1 MEWSLTYIL
10 SQVFTIIMYA
20 LLAWTYFL
28 KDRKK
33 ILIVGFVAII
43 ANALEYLFIFAWS
56 GFAVCIFAFIRNI
69 YFIIDEKICGKRDT
83 ISTKDIVA
91 LVFLYV
97 LLALVAFITYE
108 GPLSLLSVFGT
119 MIFTYSVWQKKTI
132 IYKFCGIPVGIMWLA
147 YNVYV
152 MSLFGIILEG
162 ALLVA
167 STTGFILELKKKKQN
182 KA

>member
-1 MEWSLTYIL
+1 MEWSLTYVL
-10 SQVFTIIMYA
+10 SQFFTIIMYA

-33 ILIVGFVAII
+33 ILIVGFISII
-43 ANALEYLFIFAWS
+43 ANGLEYLFISAWS
-56 GFAVCIFAFIRNI
+56 GFAVCVFALIRNI
-69 YFIIDEKICGKRDT
+69 YFIIDEKKNGKRDKN
-83 ISTKDIVA
+83 SKKDVIA
-91 LVFLYV
+91 LMVLYIIIAI
-97 LLALVAFITYE
+97 LAYITYE

-132 IYKFCGIPVGIMWLA
+132 VYKFCGIPVGIMWIS

-152 MSLFGIILEG
+152 MSLFGIILEA

-167 STTGFILELKKKKQN
+167 STTGFFLELKKKKE
-182 KA
+182 